1 MMPVAR
7 RVLGEGNQITLRMRW
22 AYSQPLYK
30 DPAATLDDLREA
42 VRTLKDLEQIA
53 RRVLGGAHPLTVDIE
68 GELKIARAVLRP
80 RETPWSAREDK

>member
-22 AYSQPLYK
+22 AYAQPLYK
-30 DPAATLDDLREA
+30 DPAATLNDLREA

-53 RRVLGGAHPLTVDIE
+53 RRVLGGAHPDVKGIE
-68 GELKIARAVLRP
+68 ISLQNARAWLAA
-80 RETPWSAREDK
+80 RETLSGSK